1 LGTRLHFGEDRYLD
15 LSVFGISYVLIWR
28 THNSEKFLLGKTQL
42 VLKELLEESALSMG
56 VKIQDSIISDCR
68 VVLLVDALPT
78 HSPAQIVRDLKEY
91 TDRALE
97 IMPSG
102 IAGKGRTTWSST
114 CIIESCDSSAK
125 EIRVPLGYEEHKED
139 RMAEEYER
147 AKYIEEAKKAEE
159 AERAKYE
166 AERAKYIEEA
176 KKATEAQGV
185 EKVKRLR
192 IMKRLK

>member
-1 LGTRLHFGEDRYLD
+1 MGTRLHFGEDRYLD

-125 EIRVPLGYEEHKED
+125 EIRAPLGYEEHKE
-139 RMAEEYER
+139 
-147 AKYIEEAKKAEE
+147 EAKKAEEAEE

-166 AERAKYIEEA
+166 AERAKKSKEV
-176 KKATEAQGV
+176 K
-185 EKVKRLR
+185 KRLME
-192 IMKRLK
+192 ILGE